1 MIQAKIVIAE
11 TETQRSEYIA
21 RELATLTINPADA
34 VYLELAEDKEH
45 IGISQVRDFTR
56 QMILSPMASV
66 TRAGVIAHAQ
76 LLTSEA
82 QNALLKIIEEPP
94 KNAVF
99 ILGSDSPDALLP
111 TVISRCQIVN
121 IAHEPRTSSDDLLAP
136 PALVE
141 SLIASSPGEILST
154 VQSIA
159 ADRNAT
165 KLWTISAI
173 RTTRDLLLSE
183 LRGNKNPRRLELLSR
198 TIRALEQAR
207 KELSSN
213 VTPRLVL
220 EHAFLSRVR

>member
-11 TETQRSEYIA
+11 TETRRGEYIT
-21 RELATLTINPADA
+21 RELASLRINPADI
-34 VYLELAEDKEH
+34 VSLELAEDKEH

-66 TRAGVIAHAQ
+66 TRAGVIANAQ
-76 LLTSEA
+76 LLTPEA

-121 IAHEPRTSSDDLLAP
+121 IAHEPRTSSDDMLAP
-136 PALVE
+136 PAQIE
-141 SLIASSPGEILST
+141 SLIASSPGVILST

-173 RTTRDLLLSE
+173 HTTRDMLLSE
-183 LRGNKNPRRLELLSR
+183 LRGNKNPRRLDLLSR

-207 KELSSN
+207 KELSAN

-220 EHAFLSRVR
+220 EHVFLSSVN